1 MRVLTGATIA
11 LFASGAAFAQPGPM
25 PGGHGGPM
33 ADRMPMMGMM
43 MGGHCAMM
51 ERTEGA
57 LAFLK
62 TELKITAAQEK
73 TWGAFAAVFRAEA
86 AGKPKGP
93 MARGHGP
100 KMGPGAKADAPA
112 PFPQAVARHLQMM
125 DQHQASLK
133 KLSDAA
139 KPLYDELN
147 AEQRKTADELLLHF
161 VMSHCAM

>member
-1 MRVLTGATIA
+1 MRVLTAATIA

-25 PGGHGGPM
+25 PGGHGGRM

-51 ERTEGA
+51 QRTEGA
-57 LAFLK
+57 LAFLR

-86 AGKPKGP
+86 ADRAKGA
-93 MARGHGP
+93 MAHGHGP
-100 KMGPGAKADAPA
+100 KMGPDAKADAA
-112 PFPQAVARHLQMM
+112 EPFPQAIARHLQMM
-125 DQHQASLK
+125 DLHHASLK

-147 AEQRKTADELLLHF
+147 AGQRKTADELLMHF